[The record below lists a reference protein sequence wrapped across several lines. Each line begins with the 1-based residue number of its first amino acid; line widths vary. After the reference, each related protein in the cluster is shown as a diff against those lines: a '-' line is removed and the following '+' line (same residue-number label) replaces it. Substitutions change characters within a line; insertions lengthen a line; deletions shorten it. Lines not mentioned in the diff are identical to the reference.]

1 MYPGSKSLRGQNHYP
16 LLLLLSS
23 STNHPFLSAL
33 SAGRTN
39 HGKCESVSHS
49 VLFLCN
55 PTNCSPPGS
64 SVHGILQARISEW
77 VAMPSS
83 RGSSRPRGSNPGLP
97 HCRQILYRQ
106 SHQGSPNHGKRR
118 KKSYKHDILGHLVL
132 TISRTVF
139 LKPFCGVCYSLGSL
153 KDRTVINHACH
164 QRAVLT
170 IHRDSEALL
179 MAFGLLIKSSDLEE
193 CLKFVPLVE
202 IIWMLNFVL
211 CAGPI
216 IYNLNLDDDY
226 IP

>member
-77 VAMPSS
+77 VAMPFS
-83 RGSSRPRGSNPGLP
+83 RGSSCSRDRTQVSYVSCMG
-97 HCRQILYRQ
+97 RWILYPYCHR
-106 SHQGSPNHGKRR
+106 
-118 KKSYKHDILGHLVL
+118 DAL
-132 TISRTVF
+132 T
-139 LKPFCGVCYSLGSL
+139 PYSLVY
-153 KDRTVINHACH
+153 KQNICVYMC
-164 QRAVLT
+164 V
-170 IHRDSEALL
+170 
-179 MAFGLLIKSSDLEE
+179 
-193 CLKFVPLVE
+193 CV
-202 IIWMLNFVL
+202 
-211 CAGPI
+211 
-216 IYNLNLDDDY
+216 
-226 IP
+226 

>member
-77 VAMPSS
+77 VAIPFS
-83 RGSSRPRGSNPGLP
+83 RGSSQIKDQTWVSCIVGRFFTSEPPGKPIINSIYAFIKTHSNTIKMFKLVNEMSLRVYLP
-97 HCRQILYRQ
+97 RQ
-106 SHQGSPNHGKRR
+106 S
-118 KKSYKHDILGHLVL
+118 
-132 TISRTVF
+132 
-139 LKPFCGVCYSLGSL
+139 
-153 KDRTVINHACH
+153 
-164 QRAVLT
+164 
-170 IHRDSEALL
+170 
-179 MAFGLLIKSSDLEE
+179 
-193 CLKFVPLVE
+193 
-202 IIWMLNFVL
+202 
-211 CAGPI
+211 
-216 IYNLNLDDDY
+216 
-226 IP
+226 

>member
-83 RGSSRPRGSNPGLP
+83 RGSSQPKDRSSIAGGFFAVTSSKWVCHRVAILSIACFSLKLCRASSHVNIQLQRSITLPGKVKAWPQGVIMSLGRGDAGDSWLPAPSSLAIALAFGSRKIICCPEKGPGNWNCLGVTPGL
-97 HCRQILYRQ
+97 
-106 SHQGSPNHGKRR
+106 
-118 KKSYKHDILGHLVL
+118 
-132 TISRTVF
+132 
-139 LKPFCGVCYSLGSL
+139 
-153 KDRTVINHACH
+153 VI
-164 QRAVLT
+164 
-170 IHRDSEALL
+170 
-179 MAFGLLIKSSDLEE
+179 
-193 CLKFVPLVE
+193 
-202 IIWMLNFVL
+202 
-211 CAGPI
+211 
-216 IYNLNLDDDY
+216 
-226 IP
+226 